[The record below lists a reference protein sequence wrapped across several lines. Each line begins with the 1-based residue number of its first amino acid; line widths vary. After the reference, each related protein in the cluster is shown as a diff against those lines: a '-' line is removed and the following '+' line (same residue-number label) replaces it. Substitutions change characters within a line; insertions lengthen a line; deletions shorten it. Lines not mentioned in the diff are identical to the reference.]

1 MIEIIT
7 GMETGIIPKSQIVI
21 IGVLGILGIIDKG
34 TAGLILRTTV
44 PIQSS
49 CLKNETLDKRG
60 RR

>member
-49 CLKNETLDKRG
+49 CLKMRP
-60 RR
+60 